1 MEMHEEQVGAVTA
14 LAVKGRLDST
24 TAPLLGAR
32 LESAMARP
40 GASVV
45 VDFVNL
51 EYVSSAGFRVL
62 LRAGRAVAGAARH
75 LGHDGRGAQGMD
87 EGQAVGEEVA
97 LLVRTLDLVVDGQAG
112 VGVDGQ
118 TAERL

>member
-51 EYVSSAGFRVL
+51 EYVSSAGYMRNTDMRPTCCSPL
-62 LRAGRAVAGAARH
+62 NTLTTSGGRSS
-75 LGHDGRGAQGMD
+75 
-87 EGQAVGEEVA
+87 
-97 LLVRTLDLVVDGQAG
+97 TP
-112 VGVDGQ
+112 
-118 TAERL
+118 